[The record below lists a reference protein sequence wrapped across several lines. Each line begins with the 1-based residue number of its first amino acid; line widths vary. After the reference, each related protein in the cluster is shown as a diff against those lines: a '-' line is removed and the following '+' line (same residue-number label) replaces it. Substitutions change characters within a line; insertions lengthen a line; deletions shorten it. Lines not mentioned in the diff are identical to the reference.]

1 MKKKR
6 KINRF
11 IFAQSGKI
19 AEELDFV
26 AHNVR
31 TKLDELK
38 RVELDR
44 LRKLAR
50 QKFEQENEIDTKH
63 LKISEPEHLDHVNP
77 HTFEIADLK
86 KLIAKVS
93 LTRKTRSSPNVSRS
107 IYLEQMMWEAKSQ
120 ANLHFTKVSSLEH
133 GYKMIFVYIPFRYSD
148 PSINQKVSFANLKVQ
163 KLLENYKNNLK
174 IAGLNVKLSLK
185 RHLH

>member
-1 MKKKR
+1 MCY
-6 KINRF
+6 F
-11 IFAQSGKI
+11 CVQSGKI

-50 QKFEQENEIDTKH
+50 QQFEQENEIDTRH
-63 LKISEPEHLDHVNP
+63 LKIGEPEHLDHVNP

-86 KLIAKVS
+86 KLIAKV
-93 LTRKTRSSPNVSRS
+93 R
-107 IYLEQMMWEAKSQ
+107 Q
-120 ANLHFTKVSSLEH
+120 
-133 GYKMIFVYIPFRYSD
+133 
-148 PSINQKVSFANLKVQ
+148 
-163 KLLENYKNNLK
+163 
-174 IAGLNVKLSLK
+174 
-185 RHLH
+185 